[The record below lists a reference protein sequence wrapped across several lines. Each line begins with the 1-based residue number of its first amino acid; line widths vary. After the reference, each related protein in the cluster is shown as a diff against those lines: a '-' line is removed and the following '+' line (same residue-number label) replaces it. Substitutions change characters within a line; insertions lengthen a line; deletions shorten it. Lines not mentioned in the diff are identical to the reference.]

1 MWSRRVP
8 LLTRLNFFFCFTHLL
23 IHCDLALCKEILWN
37 NSFLI
42 TTLREASC

>member
-1 MWSRRVP
+1 MVP
-8 LLTRLNFFFCFTHLL
+8 TRSIIDASQFFFCFTHLL